1 MTSCERFFCAGGGG
15 AAGAGMSTSMISAM
29 SRRFVEQFLLHFYSS
44 ALALKRGVA
53 GGAAAWRAAHGINEA
68 AGFSYALIFAR
79 RCGA

>member
-1 MTSCERFFCAGGGG
+1 
-15 AAGAGMSTSMISAM
+15 M
-29 SRRFVEQFLLHFYSS
+29 SRRFVEQFLLRLYSS